1 MKFHMAVCFGKERDE
16 RSDKFIISESDDGL
30 FSLLSG
36 FQTEPSINLY
46 IYVLANANYYN

>member
-1 MKFHMAVCFGKERDE
+1 MAVCFGKERDE

-30 FSLLSG
+30 FSLFISLLSG